1 MNTLNSITT
10 SIINNINQSTIDDLV
25 NIGFDRDRA
34 VKVVTEFDDFDLVQ
48 DSVENSVDEF

>member
-10 SIINNINQSTIDDLV
+10 SIINNVNQSTIDHLV